1 MICHGGDDTS
11 KQPQQ
16 AFEIIFKEKKK
27 QAEHL
32 HLNLRADEIFRTAIL
47 NIIRSLL
54 SLFTP
59 EAPKALLHVPI
70 TLHLSA
76 FTEQI
81 MEKKNSLIF
90 KSYDLSFLH

>member
-1 MICHGGDDTS
+1 MEVMTHPNSLS
-11 KQPQQ
+11 KPS
-16 AFEIIFKEKKK
+16 KLYLKKKK

-32 HLNLRADEIFRTAIL
+32 HVNLRADEIFRTAIL
-47 NIIRSLL
+47 SIIRSLL
-54 SLFTP
+54 SVFTP

-81 MEKKNSLIF
+81 MGKKTL
-90 KSYDLSFLH
+90 